1 MKSIHK
7 PWRLGCYQMCAC
19 MIRVVREYENQK
31 FSSQCPITQNITR
44 SLDILTHING
54 SPSDIDTEIHKYYDD
69 MYEYFFDVSPY
80 YLMNLVYNN
89 PICSQ
94 AILNDKTI
102 PVSCANWIEE
112 TVLAVNGII
121 YIYLNTIE

>member
-1 MKSIHK
+1 
-7 PWRLGCYQMCAC
+7 
-19 MIRVVREYENQK
+19 
-31 FSSQCPITQNITR
+31 
-44 SLDILTHING
+44 
-54 SPSDIDTEIHKYYDD
+54 